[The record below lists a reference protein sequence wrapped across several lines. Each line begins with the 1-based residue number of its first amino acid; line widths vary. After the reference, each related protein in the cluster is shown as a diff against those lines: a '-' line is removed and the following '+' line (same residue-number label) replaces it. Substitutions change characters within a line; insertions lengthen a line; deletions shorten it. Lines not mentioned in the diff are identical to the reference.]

1 MRQGGPLKKK
11 KKIFTFRRLR
21 EREKSEDKDLH
32 VKHRSIC
39 GTKCSRSVVVTHLTG
54 PGLNTATLQAVATHT
69 HTHKHTVFSDTMTA
83 VFSVLPPPPGQT
95 HVVIHLQDA
104 KFYYDIKIY
113 RQQATDPASLRGR
126 GGEWGS
132 ARRSG
137 NKAGVGGGKKN
148 LQAPVNT
155 YPPLASVHDYSLIRC
170 LAARGHEKWKPP
182 PQKMLPQLGL

>member
-1 MRQGGPLKKK
+1 MRRGGPL

-21 EREKSEDKDLH
+21 KRKQSEDEEDLH
-32 VKHRSIC
+32 VEHRSIC

-54 PGLNTATLQAVATHT
+54 PGLNTATHSSCGNTHT
-69 HTHKHTVFSDTMTA
+69 NTVLSDTVTT

-95 HVVIHLQDA
+95 HFVIHLQDA

-113 RQQATDPASLRGR
+113 RQQATDPASSK
-126 GGEWGS
+126 GEEENGDRLEGQ
-132 ARRSG
+132 ATRP
-137 NKAGVGGGKKN
+137 GVGGGKKN
-148 LQAPVNT
+148 LQAPLNT

-182 PQKMLPQLGL
+182 PQKMLLQLGL